1 MEKIMRMKRKKD
13 KNESKSLEFSREI
26 LKKVLV

>member
-1 MEKIMRMKRKKD
+1 MKRKKD